1 MLRKLILSCV
11 AAFAF
16 AAFALPAVASAANK
30 PTLRDSNP
38 VAKGAKFFG
47 TNTGD
52 FIFYDTKTEIKQFT
66 CTKALLTGEVT
77 KNENDTVEGRLTTL
91 DISGTGTINKD
102 NNLNEC
108 TDSFGGG
115 FAMTFTRTPLV
126 LSSTPAMA
134 TDEFQ
139 VTGTGGNIR
148 FDLVDTTVGTCEY
161 ELTGTLKGD
170 FTTGGTQTT
179 LTIRDTQ
186 AGSGAKLI
194 AGGFF
199 CPSSGALGLKITLET
214 EDGTP
219 VWIESTP

>member
-1 MLRKLILSCV
+1 MSKKLIMVCM
-11 AAFAF
+11 AAFVLAGVIP
-16 AAFALPAVASAANK
+16 PAVASAANK

-38 VAKGAKFFG
+38 VAKGAKIVG
-47 TNTGD
+47 TNSGE
-52 FIFYDTKTEIKQFT
+52 FIFWNTATTVKQFT
-66 CTKALLTGEVT
+66 CTKATLTGEVT
-77 KNENDTVEGRLTTL
+77 KNETDTVEGKITTV
-91 DISGTGTINKD
+91 DISGTGGVNKD

-115 FAMTFTRTPLV
+115 FALTFTRMPLL

-134 TDEFQ
+134 DDEFQ

-179 LTIRDTQ
+179 LTTRDTQ

-194 AGGFF
+194 AGGFL

-219 VWIESTP
+219 IWIESTP